1 MLQFSTDEFTYYK
14 DIQIFVQESSML
26 ELKPQF
32 WNSLRRE
39 PVQTEIMLINPKTDR
54 RSIFHFTTAD
64 MSPENEVGGW
74 NYKNK
79 NGINLL
85 IIND

>member
-1 MLQFSTDEFTYYK
+1 
-14 DIQIFVQESSML
+14 ML

-39 PVQTEIMLINPKTDR
+39 PVDTAIMLSNPETEQT
-54 RSIFHFTTAD
+54 SVFYFTEAD
-64 MSPENEVGGW
+64 MSPGNEVVGW

-79 NGINLL
+79 KGINLL